1 MAEPE
6 KNDHSEE
13 QFDDLSLEELLR
25 GEQTAA
31 DVAEGMVI
39 RG

>member
-6 KNDHSEE
+6 KNEHSEE

-25 GEQTAA
+25 GALS
-31 DVAEGMVI
+31 
-39 RG
+39 RGE